1 MICFNLV
8 VDRIT
13 LLFPLTTFQS
23 FQSLS
28 PPAHAETEAG
38 GCTVER
44 AQGDRG
50 VVSEGGGGGDQ
61 SLPVQQVPAISLLS
75 LLLLIILAGGLDHR
89 VVCETQ
95 ILIKRN

>member
-61 SLPVQQVPAISLLS
+61 GLPVQKVPAFSLISLV
-75 LLLLIILAGGLDHR
+75 LLIVRTRGLDHH
-89 VVCETQ
+89 V
-95 ILIKRN
+95 ILENQNITF